1 MMAQSRAETPE
12 PAPKSLAELLDGI
25 VVAPSDVFVTDV
37 TLDSR
42 EVARGSVFLACR
54 GISSHGLHYVDRALT
69 AGARAVIWEPAP
81 GTEPPRLPSG
91 TVGLPIA
98 ELRSHI
104 GLIANRFF
112 NAPSG
117 RMRIAGVT
125 GTNGK
130 TTCCWLLAQALES
143 SGRRAAY
150 AGTLGVGPTG
160 ALKRT
165 THTTPDCVSVHRELS
180 DLHSQGV
187 RFLGMEV
194 SSHALAQERVSG
206 VHFDTAVFTNLSRD
220 HLDYHRT
227 MDAYA
232 EVKARLLRWPGVKHH
247 VINMGDAA
255 GRRIAAALPP
265 TVPLTAVWTGVGAY
279 HESSDT
285 FVQARAVHASSDGLA
300 VEFDSSWGAGR
311 VQSRLLGDFNAENL
325 IVVLA
330 VLLLWD
336 LPLREAVGALE
347 KAAAPAGRMETFRGR
362 PGRPLTVVDYAHSPD
377 ALAKALRAAR
387 KHCRGRLWCVFGCG
401 GDRDPGK
408 RPMMGAIAAELA
420 DEIILTDDNPRT
432 ENPQQIIEAIIEGIP
447 PGESARVIRE
457 RARAIGTAMN
467 EAAPDDIVV
476 IAGKGHEDYQIYGTV
491 SQPFSDRIEVQ
502 RLLGGSA

>member
-1 MMAQSRAETPE
+1 MMAHDLVHTAV
-12 PAPKSLAELLDGI
+12 SLAELLDGI
-25 VVAPSDVFVTDV
+25 TVVPNDVLVSDI

-42 EVARGSVFLACR
+42 SVSQGGVFLACR
-54 GISSHGLHYVDRALT
+54 GISSHGLQYLDRALA
-69 AGARAVIWEPAP
+69 AGARAVLWEPAP
-81 GTEPPRLPSG
+81 DTEPPRLPGG
-91 TVGLPIA
+91 TVGLAIP
-98 ELRSHI
+98 ELRSRV

-112 NAPSG
+112 AAPSG

-150 AGTLGVGPTG
+150 AGTLGVGSPA

-180 DLHSQGV
+180 DLHGQGV

-206 VHFDTAVFTNLSRD
+206 VHFDTALFTNLSRD
-220 HLDYHRT
+220 HLDYHKT
-227 MDAYA
+227 MNAYA
-232 EVKARLLRWPGVKHH
+232 EVKARLLRLPDVRHR

-255 GRRIAAALPP
+255 GRRIAQALPP
-265 TVPLTAVWTGVGAY
+265 TLPLTAVWIGVGEY
-279 HESSDT
+279 RESSDT
-285 FVQARAVHASSDGLA
+285 FVQARAVHAASDGLA

-311 VQSRLLGDFNAENL
+311 IQSRLIGDFNAENL
-325 IVVLA
+325 VAVLA
-330 VLLLWD
+330 VLLLWE
-336 LPLREAVGALE
+336 LPLRDAVGALE
-347 KAAAPAGRMETFRGR
+347 TATAPAGRMETFRGSA
-362 PGRPLTVVDYAHSPD
+362 GQPLAVVDYAHSPD

-408 RPMMGAIAAELA
+408 RSMMGAIAAELA

-432 ENPQQIIEAIIEGIP
+432 EDPRQIIEAIIEGIP
-447 PGESARVIRE
+447 SGESVRVLRE
-457 RARAIGTAMN
+457 RARAISTALG
-467 EAAPDDIVV
+467 EAGADDIVL
-476 IAGKGHEDYQIYGTV
+476 IAGKGHEDYQIYGAA